1 MYTGPPRPD
10 VPVLV
15 DMAREKP
22 WSENVS
28 DIRELLDNL
37 LIATCFVTI
46 MKTFWEV
53 EPLYG
58 LYMFVLAAFVFGF
71 LVVLLCARE
80 KMLLRRS

>member
-22 WSENVS
+22 CSEYVS
-28 DIRELLDNL
+28 DIRELLDDL
-37 LIATCFVTI
+37 LIATCSVAI
-46 MKTFWEV
+46 MNTFWGFGS
-53 EPLYG
+53 PFG
-58 LYMFVLAAFVFGF
+58 LYMFVLVAFVFGF
-71 LVVLLCARE
+71 LIVLLRARE